1 MKTPL
6 TKSFFMRG
14 LPCKEKLKF
23 TLEKSEIKND
33 ENSFLKALAQG
44 GFQVEELARM
54 HYPDGIFI
62 DTKPDQYE
70 KAAKLTTEALENEN
84 VVLFEAAFLVD
95 GYFVRT
101 DILEKRGNKIKI
113 IEVKSKAFSPDDKF
127 LTSAGTINAKWEDNL
142 WDLAFQSWVIQKVL
156 PRGDYDIEAV
166 FLFVDKTKKASI
178 DGMNQLFRV
187 PANGSPR
194 SGIIRRVEQLKDLGE
209 SILIEVK
216 VPDEIF
222 EDIHVG
228 NHYHSIDGAMMW
240 AQARDLR
247 DYVKGKDEWPTPE
260 PTFKK
265 CKSCEFR
272 TELAEDGKEILS
284 KCFASALKVPK
295 LQPESILKLPTIF
308 DIWDYR
314 SGPLG
319 RLQRDN
325 LFLEDLTAE
334 DLNVC
339 IEPDKI
345 SRSDR
350 QWLQVRKAVKKDN
363 SIYCETQGLNNEM
376 KKWQYPLHFIDFE
389 TSGSALP
396 FMKNL
401 SPYEQVAFQFSHHMV
416 LEDGSIEHQT
426 EFISNTPGEFPN
438 FIFARAL
445 YSALKNDNGTIFRFH
460 NHENTT
466 LNVII
471 KQLQDSNEPDAE
483 ELISFLK
490 TITISTKNSASE
502 WKGERA
508 MVDLHKVVKD
518 YYYNPFT
525 EGSNSIK
532 DLLPACLTSSS
543 LLKNKYSQPLGNL
556 KLTSKNFDSNHIW
569 LKLEGEKAENP
580 YKMLPPL
587 FENWESVEMKDTISE
602 MGSLADGGAA
612 LTAYAK
618 LQYQDMSDNE
628 REEITKGLLK
638 YCELDTLAM
647 VMIYEHLQ
655 EIIKTES

>member
-6 TKSFFMRG
+6 TKSYLLKG
-14 LPCKEKLKF
+14 LPCIEKLRL
-23 TLEKSEIKND
+23 TLDKSNVEIEGD
-33 ENSFLKALAQG
+33 SFLKSLAQG

-62 DTKPDQYE
+62 DTKPGQYD
-70 KAAKLTTEALENEN
+70 KAAKLTKEALENEN

-142 WDLAFQSWVIQKVL
+142 WDLAFQSWVLGKVL
-156 PRGDYDIEAV
+156 SRVDYEIESV

-187 PANGSPR
+187 PVNGNPR
-194 SGIIRRVEQLKDLGE
+194 TGIIRRVEQLKDLGE

-216 VPDEIF
+216 VPDEII
-222 EDIHVG
+222 EDIHVA
-228 NHYHSIDGAMMW
+228 NHKHSVDGAMMF

-247 DYVKGKDEWPTPE
+247 DYVKGKDKWPTPD
-260 PTFKK
+260 PTYKK

-272 TELAEDGKEILS
+272 TELADDGEQILS
-284 KCFASALKVPK
+284 KCFASALRVPK
-295 LQPESILKLPTIF
+295 YYPESILKLPTIF
-308 DIWDYR
+308 EIWDYR
-314 SGPLG
+314 SGPSG
-319 RLQRDN
+319 RLKRDN

-339 IEPDKI
+339 PEPGKI
-345 SRSDR
+345 SRTDR
-350 QWLQVRKAVKKDN
+350 QWLQVQKSVKKDN
-363 SIYCETQGLNNEM
+363 SIYFEAEGLKNEM
-376 KKWQYPLHFIDFE
+376 KNWQFPLHFIDFE
-389 TSGSALP
+389 TSGAALP

-401 SPYEQVAFQFSHHMV
+401 TPFEQVAFQFSHHVV
-416 LEDGSIEHQT
+416 LEDGTIEHQT

-445 YSALKNDNGTIFRFH
+445 YSALKNDKGTIFRFH
-460 NHENTT
+460 NHENTI

-471 KQLQDSNEPDAE
+471 KQLQDSSEPDAE

-490 TITISTKNSASE
+490 TITVSSKNSASE

-508 MVDLHKVVKD
+508 MVDLHRVIKD
-518 YYYNPFT
+518 YYYNPST
-525 EGSNSIK
+525 KGSNSIK

-543 LLKNKYSQPLGNL
+543 ALKNKYSQPIGNL
-556 KLTSKNFDSNHIW
+556 ELTSKNFDSNHVW
-569 LKLEGEKAENP
+569 LKFDGGIIESP

-587 FENWESVEMKDTISE
+587 FENWESIDMEDTISE
-602 MGSLADGGAA
+602 MDYLADGGAA
-612 LTAYAK
+612 LIAYAK
-618 LQYQDMSDNE
+618 LQYQDMSDKE
-628 REEITKGLLK
+628 RDEITKGLLK

-647 VMIYEHLQ
+647 VMIYEHLR
-655 EIIKTES
+655 ELVN